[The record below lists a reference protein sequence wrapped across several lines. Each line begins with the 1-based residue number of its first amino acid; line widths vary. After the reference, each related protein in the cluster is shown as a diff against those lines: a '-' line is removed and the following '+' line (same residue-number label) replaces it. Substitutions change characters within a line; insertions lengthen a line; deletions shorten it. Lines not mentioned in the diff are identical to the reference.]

1 MTEPQLDAQ
10 GEARDALSSVVADF
24 GPRVLSDPRMLGSRM
39 SDLLPDLPKERQLLL
54 TAAEADVAGELRR
67 HVQEQH
73 LDPNT
78 AVQLVARSLTDRK
91 SIDPTSSMWVAT
103 QYAQALGY
111 PVQPGAM
118 PPPRPTPPA
127 GPTLPPQPPPPPQPQ
142 PFGGPQTVTTYGY
155 QDPTIGASGGYGGY
169 GQPQPPSGGGGF
181 GQPQAPF
188 GGGGFGQ
195 PQPPPGGAGYYPQQP
210 VGGHAPPTGAPQQG
224 TPAWT
229 SPPGPGPKPRKRGL
243 IYGLG
248 AAAAA
253 VVIIAGVGF
262 GTHWFGPGPKPKPTP
277 TLTTPPV
284 TSTSP
289 TPVHTGL
296 SLAPGIAPLDQLL
309 PSDVNPANCNVIKE
323 KAGWGT
329 PGLVKALNCYDSALP
344 NGRIYGYQF
353 DSSANYKASWSDFN
367 TWWPFS
373 PPSGSGCPPSGSNTQ
388 GMLPWYDTG
397 SNGNGFYPATSG
409 QTLECGFL
417 GTNGNQPAYA
427 WSFPTEDAYIVA
439 LGNPNM
445 SLSGLQTWWAAN
457 ADPNSSPSPSP

>member
-1 MTEPQLDAQ
+1 MTEQQLDAQ

-91 SIDPTSSMWVAT
+91 SIDPVSSMWVAT

-118 PPPRPTPPA
+118 PPPVRPT
-127 GPTLPPQPPPPPQPQ
+127 PPPQPQ
-142 PFGGPQTVTTYGY
+142 PFGQDTVTTYGY

-169 GQPQPPSGGGGF
+169 AQPQPPSGGGGYYS
-181 GQPQAPF
+181 
-188 GGGGFGQ
+188 Q
-195 PQPPPGGAGYYPQQP
+195 PQPPSGGAGYYPQQP

-229 SPPGPGPKPRKRGL
+229 TPPPSKPRNRGL

-253 VVIIAGVGF
+253 VVIFVAVGF
-262 GTHWFGPGPKPKPTP
+262 GTHWFGPGPKSKPTP
-277 TLTTPPV
+277 PPTTPPIS
-284 TSTSP
+284 STSP
-289 TPVHTGL
+289 VPTHTGL
-296 SLAPGIAPLDQLL
+296 SLAAGIAPLVQLL
-309 PSDVNPANCNVIKE
+309 PSDVNPANCHVIKQ

-329 PGLVKALNCYDSALP
+329 PGLVKSLNCYDSALP
-344 NGRIYGYQF
+344 NGRIYAYQF
-353 DSSANYKASWSDFN
+353 DSTTDYKASWSDFN
-367 TWWPFS
+367 TWWPFK

-388 GMLPWYDTG
+388 GTIPWYDTG
-397 SNGNGFYPATSG
+397 SSGNGYYPATSG

-445 SLSGLQTWWAAN
+445 SLSALQTWWGNN
-457 ADPNSSPSPSP
+457 ADPDSSPSPSP

>member
-39 SDLLPDLPKERQLLL
+39 SDLLPDLPKERQLLI
-54 TAAEADVAGELRR
+54 TAAEADVAGELAR

-78 AVQLVARSLTDRK
+78 AVQLVAGSLTDRK
-91 SIDPTSSMWVAT
+91 SIDPVSSMWVAT
-103 QYAQALGY
+103 QYARALGY

-118 PPPRPTPPA
+118 PPLARPA
-127 GPTLPPQPPPPPQPQ
+127 APTLPPQPPPQPQPQ
-142 PFGGPQTVTTYGY
+142 PFGQQTVTSYGY

-169 GQPQPPSGGGGF
+169 AQAQPPSGGGGF
-181 GQPQAPF
+181 YS
-188 GGGGFGQ
+188 Q
-195 PQPPPGGAGYYPQQP
+195 PQPPSGGAGYYPQQP
-210 VGGHAPPTGAPQQG
+210 AGGHAAPTGSPQQG

-229 SPPGPGPKPRKRGL
+229 TPPPSRPRNRGL

-253 VVIIAGVGF
+253 VVIFIAVGF
-262 GTHWFGPGPKPKPTP
+262 GTNWFGPGPKPKPTP
-277 TLTTPPV
+277 PPTIPPTTSASP
-284 TSTSP
+284 SP
-289 TPVHTGL
+289 THTGL
-296 SLAPGIAPLDQLL
+296 ALAPGIAPLAQLL
-309 PSDVNPANCNVIKE
+309 PSDVNPANCNPIKE

-329 PGLVKALNCYDSALP
+329 PGLVTSLNCYDSALP

-353 DSSANYKASWSDFN
+353 DSTADYQASWSDFN
-367 TWWPFS
+367 TWWPFK
-373 PPSGSGCPPSGSNTQ
+373 PHSGSGCPPSGSNTQ
-388 GMLPWYDTG
+388 GMTPWNDTG
-397 SNGNGFYPATSG
+397 SGGASYYPATTG

-417 GTNGNQPAYA
+417 GSNDNQPAYV
-427 WSFPTEDAYIVA
+427 WSFPTEDAYVVA

-445 SLSGLQTWWAAN
+445 SLSALQIWWGNN

>member
-1 MTEPQLDAQ
+1 MTEQQLDAQ

-91 SIDPTSSMWVAT
+91 SIDPVSSMWVAT

-118 PPPRPTPPA
+118 PPPVRPT
-127 GPTLPPQPPPPPQPQ
+127 PPPQPQ
-142 PFGGPQTVTTYGY
+142 PQPFGQDTVTTYGY

-169 GQPQPPSGGGGF
+169 AQPQPPSGGGGYYS
-181 GQPQAPF
+181 
-188 GGGGFGQ
+188 Q
-195 PQPPPGGAGYYPQQP
+195 PQPPSGGAGYYPQQP

-229 SPPGPGPKPRKRGL
+229 TPPPSKPRNRGL

-253 VVIIAGVGF
+253 VVIFVAVGF
-262 GTHWFGPGPKPKPTP
+262 GTHWFGPGPKSKPTP
-277 TLTTPPV
+277 PPTTPPIS
-284 TSTSP
+284 STSP
-289 TPVHTGL
+289 VPTHTGL
-296 SLAPGIAPLDQLL
+296 SLAAGIAPLVQLL
-309 PSDVNPANCNVIKE
+309 PSDVNPANCHVIKQ

-329 PGLVKALNCYDSALP
+329 PGLVKSLNCYDSALP
-344 NGRIYGYQF
+344 NGRIYAYQF
-353 DSSANYKASWSDFN
+353 DSTTDYKASWSDFN
-367 TWWPFS
+367 TWWPFK
-373 PPSGSGCPPSGSNTQ
+373 PPSRSGCPPSGSNTQ
-388 GMLPWYDTG
+388 GTIPWYDTG
-397 SNGNGFYPATSG
+397 SSGNGYYPATSG

-445 SLSGLQTWWAAN
+445 SLSALQTWWGNN
-457 ADPNSSPSPSP
+457 ADPDSSPSPSP

>member
-1 MTEPQLDAQ
+1 MTEQQLDAQ

-91 SIDPTSSMWVAT
+91 SIDPVSSMWVAT

-118 PPPRPTPPA
+118 PPPVRPT
-127 GPTLPPQPPPPPQPQ
+127 PPPQPQ
-142 PFGGPQTVTTYGY
+142 PQPFGQDTVTTYGY
-155 QDPTIGASGGYGGY
+155 QDPTIGAGGGYGGY
-169 GQPQPPSGGGGF
+169 AQPQPPSGGGGYYS
-181 GQPQAPF
+181 
-188 GGGGFGQ
+188 Q
-195 PQPPPGGAGYYPQQP
+195 PQPPSGGAGYYPQQP

-229 SPPGPGPKPRKRGL
+229 TPPPSKPRNRGL

-253 VVIIAGVGF
+253 VVIIVAVGF
-262 GTHWFGPGPKPKPTP
+262 GTNWFGPGPKPKPTLP
-277 TLTTPPV
+277 PTTPPV
-284 TSTSP
+284 SSTSP
-289 TPVHTGL
+289 VPTHTGL
-296 SLAPGIAPLDQLL
+296 TLASGIAPLIQLL
-309 PSDVNPANCNVIKE
+309 PSDVNPANCHVIKQ

-329 PGLVKALNCYDSALP
+329 PGLVKSLNCYDSALP
-344 NGRIYGYQF
+344 NGRIYAYQF
-353 DSSANYKASWSDFN
+353 DSSADYQASWSDFN
-367 TWWPFS
+367 TWWPFK
-373 PPSGSGCPPSGSNTQ
+373 PPSGSGCPPSSGDTQ
-388 GMLPWYDTG
+388 GMTPWYDTG
-397 SNGNGFYPATSG
+397 SGGNGFYPTTTG

-417 GTNGNQPAYA
+417 GSNANQPAYA

-445 SLSGLQTWWAAN
+445 SLSALQNWWAN
-457 ADPNSSPSPSP
+457 NSDPNSSPSPSP